1 MAGKENRK
9 ERLNN
14 MTIHKFLINF
24 NYIWFSLIFFIKQLN
39 MKKSFSFGL
48 CLVSENFERK
58 YKGKKKREKK

>member
-1 MAGKENRK
+1 
-9 ERLNN
+9 
-14 MTIHKFLINF
+14 
-24 NYIWFSLIFFIKQLN
+24 